1 MRFSIPCQFL
11 ICSISKYVHLLR
23 SLKAQTA
30 NYLCENYLKSQCFF
44 FKNRSRSLS
53 LSLTPE
59 GSVCGSVPFLTRL
72 HLVQMLIKNRAPKHC
87 SLYLSIYLPVSI
99 LSIYLSKCLSIYPPL
114 DAAPAGEAAWLG
126 ELPPVQQAGA
136 QVAPGQAALRL
147 QSYDGICK

>member
-72 HLVQMLIKNRAPKHC
+72 QLVQMLIKNRAPKHC

-99 LSIYLSKCLSIYPPL
+99 LSIYLSKCLSTSRRGTCWRSSLTRRTPTCTASWGSSGAWPGS
-114 DAAPAGEAAWLG
+114 AAT
-126 ELPPVQQAGA
+126 PV
-136 QVAPGQAALRL
+136 L
-147 QSYDGICK
+147 

>member
-72 HLVQMLIKNRAPKHC
+72 QLVQMLIKNRAPKHC
-87 SLYLSIYLPVSI
+87 SLYHLLEKQLDWENSHLYSKLGLKWRLCIY
-99 LSIYLSKCLSIYPPL
+99 LSIYLSICVSL
-114 DAAPAGEAAWLG
+114 DAAPAGEAA
-126 ELPPVQQAGA
+126 
-136 QVAPGQAALRL
+136 
-147 QSYDGICK
+147 